1 MAMMLATIGSKRK
14 AHSQSID
21 ENIGQSIAHVLQT

>member
-1 MAMMLATIGSKRK
+1 MMLATIGSKMK

-21 ENIGQSIAHVLQT
+21 ENLGQSIAHVLQA